1 MTGYRCSTAIS
12 GSQRSRKLA
21 QVGKDRGRPRDP
33 AVGRAAL
40 RETLALL
47 DEHGYE
53 RLRVADVARNAGIGL
68 GSLYRRWPTKYDLV
82 VEALCAAASD
92 HDTEPTGNPLEDLV
106 ARLVRIA
113 DAFRRHTALLAVLFS
128 APQSELAAAVR
139 EAKVEPVRAEIR
151 ELLRRVVGAVP
162 DLDVRAD
169 VGPALIVMR
178 LVARGSPPDE
188 SEIRSAILP
197 VMLAGTIDT

>member
-1 MTGYRCSTAIS
+1 MAVTGVAPRFPEVNVSVS
-12 GSQRSRKLA
+12 LA
-21 QVGKDRGRPRDP
+21 QVSRERGRPRDP

-82 VEALCAAASD
+82 VDALCAVASD
-92 HDTEPTGNPLEDLV
+92 HDTEPSGDPLDDLV

-113 DAFRRHTALLAVLFS
+113 DAFGRSTSLLAVLFT

-151 ELLRRVVGAVP
+151 ELLRRVTGEVA

-169 VGPALIVMR
+169 VGPALIIMH
-178 LVARGSPPDE
+178 LVAHGSPPDE
-188 SEIRSAILP
+188 PVIRSAILP
-197 VMLAGTIDT
+197 VMLAGALDT

>member
-1 MTGYRCSTAIS
+1 VTVS
-12 GSQRSRKLA
+12 GVAPEFPEVNVPVKLV

-82 VEALCAAASD
+82 VEALCAATSG
-92 HDTEPTGNPLEDLV
+92 HDPEPTGDPLEDLV

-113 DAFRRHTALLAVLFS
+113 DAFGRSTALLSVLFS

-151 ELLRRVVGAVP
+151 ELLRRAVGPVS

-169 VGPALIVMR
+169 VGPALIIMH
-178 LVARGSPPDE
+178 LVAHGSPPDE
-188 SEIRSAILP
+188 PVIRSAILP
-197 VMLAGTIDT
+197 VMLAGALGT

>member
-1 MTGYRCSTAIS
+1 VLR
-12 GSQRSRKLA
+12 
-21 QVGKDRGRPRDP
+21 VGRDRGRPRDP

-47 DEHGYE
+47 DEHGYD

-82 VEALCAAASD
+82 VDALCAAASD
-92 HDTEPTGNPLEDLV
+92 HDAEPTGDPLEDLV

-113 DAFRRHTALLAVLFS
+113 DAFGRRTALLSVLFS

-139 EAKVEPVRAEIR
+139 EAKVEPVRAEIK
-151 ELLRRVVGAVP
+151 ELLRRVVGPAP
-162 DLDVRAD
+162 DLEVRAD
-169 VGPALIVMR
+169 VGPALIVMH
-178 LVARGSPPDE
+178 LVAHGSPPDE
-188 SEIRSAILP
+188 SVIRSVILP
-197 VMLAGTIDT
+197 VMLAGTIDTYSRPHG